1 MPEVPEMPAVRE
13 YLPDVTPYLPD
24 IPVPEQ
30 ITDMKSQVESYDT
43 EIVSPLIRR
52 VNHLILLLSLTAII
66 LSFISDGLESVLIFK
81 PSMIISINPQEK
93 IP

>member
-30 ITDMKSQVESYDT
+30 ITDMKSQVETYDN

-52 VNHLILLLSLTAII
+52 VNHMIVFLSLLAIV
-66 LSFISDGLESVLIFK
+66 LSFLSDGLESLLIFK
-81 PSMIISINPQEK
+81 PSMIMSIGK
-93 IP
+93 